1 MQNNVKDVMEKYSD
15 MVYRIALTRSG
26 TIENAEDI
34 FQEVFIKFSEKKPS
48 FNNEK
53 HEKAWFIR
61 VTINL
66 SKNINKSAWN
76 RRVFTLDESITFE
89 NKEETNVFS
98 IVSELP
104 QNYKTVIY
112 LSYYEGY
119 KVKEIAE
126 IMNKREGTIKT
137 WLYRAREILKQKLEG
152 GFENE

>member
-1 MQNNVKDVMEKYSD
+1 MQNNVKDVIEKYSD

-48 FNNEK
+48 FNNVE
-53 HEKAWFIR
+53 HERAWFIR

-66 SKNINKSAWN
+66 SKNVNKSAWN
-76 RRVFTLDESITFE
+76 RRVITLDESITFE
-89 NKEETNVFS
+89 NKEESNVFS
-98 IVSELP
+98 VVAELP